1 MNTATQSSRHHRKQ
15 ETVSEA
21 AADSWG
27 AMVVVGVVMGSWCS
41 MGSWG
46 SMVAVCSWG
55 PWGSWCSMGSWGSMM
70 MVAEVTP
77 NPKPR
82 YFWFNHPS
90 MFRKS
95 YTSFVVP

>member
-1 MNTATQSSRHHRKQ
+1 MGG
-15 ETVSEA
+15 
-21 AADSWG
+21 DG
-27 AMVVVGVVMGSWCS
+27 AVVFDGLVGVDGCRK
-41 MGSWG
+41 
-46 SMVAVCSWG
+46 
-55 PWGSWCSMGSWGSMM
+55 PL
-70 MVAEVTP
+70 